1 MFCKQYGSVNISVQK
16 DVPKRG
22 KVLCAVREADSVP
35 IYMDH
40 YGFSIPDGTNAYMF
54 GNKLIVVTR
63 WAEMSSEERAV
74 AAKAPLE
81 LVFAPF
87 RFLQGAMRVGNY
99 GWSDITFV
107 LYQCMRFLND
117 ETRPVDSMIFLFS
130 DKASGQI
137 TAEREVPCTPE
148 LGEFLR
154 QALVRAHENAVLDM
168 NYGLYLH
175 NAHNDEALDF
185 CDMIY
190 NELWE
195 LSEGDS
201 RRFRQLDPED
211 VPLGAYVTV
220 TGDNRVFSFTE
231 RKE

>member
-1 MFCKQYGSVNISVQK
+1 MFCKQYGSVNISVRK

-22 KVLCAVREADSVP
+22 KVLCAVQEADSVP

-63 WAEMSSEERAV
+63 WAEMDEEERAV
-74 AAKAPLE
+74 VARGPLE
-81 LVFAPF
+81 LVLAPF
-87 RFLQGAMRVGNY
+87 RFLQGALRIGEY
-99 GWSDITFV
+99 GWSDVTFV

-117 ETRPVDSMIFLFS
+117 ETRPVDSVIFLFC
-130 DKASGQI
+130 DKANGQV
-137 TAEREVPCTPE
+137 TADREVPCTPE

-175 NAHNDEALDF
+175 NAHNDETQDF

-195 LSEGDS
+195 LSKADC
-201 RRFRQLDPED
+201 RRFQQMDPEEI
-211 VPLGAYVTV
+211 PLGVYVSV
-220 TGDNRVFSFTE
+220 DGENRIASYYQRE
-231 RKE
+231 E